1 MNIRSVRSKFDRIDA
16 SVSVDESV
24 EGFSPEF
31 VKGISRV
38 LGGGNVD

>member
-1 MNIRSVRSKFDRIDA
+1 MSVSEVRKKFDRIDA